1 MPDEQ
6 TILELAD
13 TTRSLLGVLER
24 DLDSALRRG
33 VGKEK
38 DSMVREQN
46 PSVVGEIIDLMH
58 ENNKRLADLS
68 EQIKS
73 EVLTKLDRLDRPA
86 HPTS

>member
-6 TILELAD
+6 TILELANV
-13 TTRSLLGVLER
+13 TRQQLNSLEIS
-24 DLDSALRRG
+24 LDGALRRDSC
-33 VGKEK
+33 KEQ
-38 DSMVREQN
+38 DSMKHERG

-73 EVLTKLDRLDRPA
+73 EVLIKLDRLDRPE